1 MEALQSVGSFPSKY
15 SAQAMKPI
23 ALITVSAVVA
33 GTIWFSANGG
43 KSGSL
48 LPLSSALE
56 KVSEPQTNDGA
67 SLGVSQSTG
76 KVIVPKA
83 KEMPSPIEAIA
94 KRLSELK
101 GRAFKEEIEMFWHT
115 CMSDHN
121 CESQLAELE
130 AHLSAERFA
139 LLANYH
145 QLNSLWQQSLGN
157 LLFDEQQPLASRIA
171 LLKSEAKK
179 IWGELAEVIF
189 ADEFA
194 LYDFSLQAEQ
204 LASTPAQ
211 DYVQAYEDLLQ
222 TWQGREAA
230 LGLESHQAKY
240 ERAVALIPDGITESE
255 REALIQAF
263 KQNYLSEQESEEI
276 VAREQ
281 QVAEQKQQV
290 RDYQSELQQLESRLA
305 SQRATSHA
313 SWSDSEWQRYYQ
325 QEVADFRR
333 AFFAG

>member
-1 MEALQSVGSFPSKY
+1 
-15 SAQAMKPI
+15 MKPI
-23 ALITVSAVVA
+23 ALITVSAVVV

-43 KSGSL
+43 KSESL
-48 LPLSSALE
+48 LPLSSAPE
-56 KVSEPQTNDGA
+56 KTSEPQAHKGA
-67 SLGVSQSTG
+67 SVAVNQSTG

-83 KEMPSPIEAIA
+83 KETPSPIEAMS
-94 KRLSELK
+94 KRLTELK
-101 GRAFKEEIEMFWHT
+101 GRALKAEIEVFWHT

-157 LLFDEQQPLASRIA
+157 LLFEEQQPLASRVA

-222 TWQGREAA
+222 TWQGSEAA
-230 LGLESHQAKY
+230 LGLESNQAKY
-240 ERAVALIPDGITESE
+240 ERAVTLIPDGVTESE

-263 KQNYLSEQESEEI
+263 QQSYLSEQESEEI

-281 QVAEQKQQV
+281 QIAEQKQQI

-333 AFFAG
+333 EFFAG

>member
-1 MEALQSVGSFPSKY
+1 
-15 SAQAMKPI
+15 MKPI

-33 GTIWFSANGG
+33 GTIWFSVNGG
-43 KSGSL
+43 KSDSL

-56 KVSEPQTNDGA
+56 KVSEPQANDLA
-67 SLGVSQSTG
+67 SLEVSQSTG
-76 KVIVPKA
+76 KAIVPKA
-83 KEMPSPIEAIA
+83 KETPSPIEAMA
-94 KRLSELK
+94 ERLSELK
-101 GRAFKEEIEMFWHT
+101 GRAFKAEIEMFWHT

-130 AHLSAERFA
+130 AHLSEERFA

-194 LYDFSLQAEQ
+194 LYDFSLQAEK

-222 TWQGREAA
+222 TWQDSEAA

-240 ERAVALIPDGITESE
+240 ERAVALIPDGLTEPE
-255 REALIQAF
+255 REALIQVF
-263 KQNYLSEQESEEI
+263 QQNYLSEQESKEI

-281 QVAEQKQQV
+281 QVTEQKQQV

-305 SQRATSHA
+305 LQRATSHA

>member
-1 MEALQSVGSFPSKY
+1 
-15 SAQAMKPI
+15 MKPI

-43 KSGSL
+43 KSESL

-56 KVSEPQTNDGA
+56 KVSEPQANDGA
-67 SLGVSQSTG
+67 SLAVSQSTG

-83 KEMPSPIEAIA
+83 KETPSPIEAMS
-94 KRLSELK
+94 KRLTELK
-101 GRAFKEEIEMFWHT
+101 GRAFKAEIEVFWHT

-194 LYDFSLQAEQ
+194 LYDFSLQTEQ

-222 TWQGREAA
+222 TWQGSEAA

-240 ERAVALIPDGITESE
+240 ERAVALIPDDVTESE

-263 KQNYLSEQESEEI
+263 QRSYLSEQESEEI
-276 VAREQ
+276 VARAQ

-333 AFFAG
+333 EFFAG

>member
-1 MEALQSVGSFPSKY
+1 
-15 SAQAMKPI
+15 MKPI

-43 KSGSL
+43 KSDSL

-56 KVSEPQTNDGA
+56 KTSEPQTNEGA
-67 SLGVSQSTG
+67 SLAVSQSTG

-83 KEMPSPIEAIA
+83 KEMPSPIEAVA
-94 KRLSELK
+94 ERLSELK
-101 GRAFKEEIEMFWHT
+101 GRAFKAEIEVFWHT

-222 TWQGREAA
+222 TWQGSEAA

-240 ERAVALIPDGITESE
+240 ERAVALIPDDVTESE

-263 KQNYLSEQESEEI
+263 QRSYLSEQESEEI
-276 VAREQ
+276 VARAQ

-333 AFFAG
+333 EFFAG

>member
-1 MEALQSVGSFPSKY
+1 
-15 SAQAMKPI
+15 MKPI

-43 KSGSL
+43 KRESL
-48 LPLSSALE
+48 LPLSSAPE
-56 KVSEPQTNDGA
+56 KTSEPQTNEGA
-67 SLGVSQSTG
+67 SLAVSQSTG

-83 KEMPSPIEAIA
+83 KETPSPIEAMA

-194 LYDFSLQAEQ
+194 LYDFSVQAEQ

-222 TWQGREAA
+222 TWQGSEAA

-240 ERAVALIPDGITESE
+240 ERAVALIPDGVTESE

-263 KQNYLSEQESEEI
+263 QQSYLSEQESEEI
-276 VAREQ
+276 IAREQ

-290 RDYQSELQQLESRLA
+290 RDYQSELQQLELRLA

-313 SWSDSEWQRYYQ
+313 NWSDSEWQRYYQ
-325 QEVADFRR
+325 QAVADFRR

>member
-1 MEALQSVGSFPSKY
+1 
-15 SAQAMKPI
+15 MKPI
-23 ALITVSAVVA
+23 SLITVSAVVA
-33 GTIWFSANGG
+33 GTIWFSGKGG
-43 KSGSL
+43 KSESL
-48 LPLSSALE
+48 LPLSSAPE
-56 KVSEPQTNDGA
+56 KTSEPQANDGA
-67 SLGVSQSTG
+67 SLAMSQSTD
-76 KVIVPKA
+76 KVVVPKA
-83 KEMPSPIEAIA
+83 KETPSPIEAIA

-101 GRAFKEEIEMFWHT
+101 GRAFKAEIEVFWHT

-222 TWQGREAA
+222 TWQGSEAA

-240 ERAVALIPDGITESE
+240 ERAVTLIPDGVTESE

-263 KQNYLSEQESEEI
+263 QQSYLSEQESEEI
-276 VAREQ
+276 VARAQ
-281 QVAEQKQQV
+281 QITEQKQQV
-290 RDYQSELQQLESRLA
+290 RDYQSELQQLELRLA

-333 AFFAG
+333 EFFAG

>member
-1 MEALQSVGSFPSKY
+1 
-15 SAQAMKPI
+15 MKPI

-43 KSGSL
+43 KRDSL
-48 LPLSSALE
+48 LPLSSTPE
-56 KVSEPQTNDGA
+56 KTSEPQTNEGA
-67 SLGVSQSTG
+67 SLAVSQSTG

-83 KEMPSPIEAIA
+83 KETPSPIEAMA

-194 LYDFSLQAEQ
+194 LYDFSVQAEQ

-222 TWQGREAA
+222 TWQGSEAA

-240 ERAVALIPDGITESE
+240 ERAVALIPDGVTESE

-263 KQNYLSEQESEEI
+263 QQSYLSEQESEEI

-281 QVAEQKQQV
+281 QVTEQKQQV
-290 RDYQSELQQLESRLA
+290 RDYQSELQQLELRLA

-313 SWSDSEWQRYYQ
+313 NWSDSEWQRYYQ
-325 QEVADFRR
+325 QAVADFRR

>member
-1 MEALQSVGSFPSKY
+1 
-15 SAQAMKPI
+15 MKPI

-43 KSGSL
+43 KRESL
-48 LPLSSALE
+48 LPLSSAPE
-56 KVSEPQTNDGA
+56 KTSEPQTNEGA
-67 SLGVSQSTG
+67 SLAVSQSTG

-83 KEMPSPIEAIA
+83 KETPSPIEAMA

-194 LYDFSLQAEQ
+194 LYDFSVQAEQ

-222 TWQGREAA
+222 TWQGSEAA

-240 ERAVALIPDGITESE
+240 ERAVALIPDGVTESE

-263 KQNYLSEQESEEI
+263 QQSYLSEQESEEI

-281 QVAEQKQQV
+281 QVTEQKQQV
-290 RDYQSELQQLESRLA
+290 RDYQSELQQLELRLA

-313 SWSDSEWQRYYQ
+313 NWSDSEWQRYYQ
-325 QEVADFRR
+325 QAVADFRR

>member
-1 MEALQSVGSFPSKY
+1 
-15 SAQAMKPI
+15 MKPI

-33 GTIWFSANGG
+33 GTIWFSAKGG
-43 KSGSL
+43 KSESL

-56 KVSEPQTNDGA
+56 KVSEPQANEGA
-67 SLGVSQSTG
+67 SLAVSQSTG
-76 KVIVPKA
+76 KVIVPKG
-83 KEMPSPIEAIA
+83 KETPSPIEAIA

-101 GRAFKEEIEMFWHT
+101 GRAFKAEIEVFWHT

-179 IWGELAEVIF
+179 IWGELAEVIL

-204 LASTPAQ
+204 LASTPAPE
-211 DYVQAYEDLLQ
+211 YVQAYEDLLQ
-222 TWQGREAA
+222 TWQGSEAA

-240 ERAVALIPDGITESE
+240 ERAVTLIPVDVSESE

-263 KQNYLSEQESEEI
+263 QQSYLSEQESEEI
-276 VAREQ
+276 VARAQ
-281 QVAEQKQQV
+281 QITEQKQQV
-290 RDYQSELQQLESRLA
+290 RDYHSELQKLELRLA

-325 QEVADFRR
+325 QAVADFRR

>member
-1 MEALQSVGSFPSKY
+1 
-15 SAQAMKPI
+15 MKPI

-33 GTIWFSANGG
+33 GTIWFSAKGG
-43 KSGSL
+43 KSESL
-48 LPLSSALE
+48 LPLSSASE
-56 KVSEPQTNDGA
+56 KVSEPQTNNGP
-67 SLGVSQSTG
+67 SLGASQSTS

-83 KEMPSPIEAIA
+83 KETPSPIEAMA
-94 KRLSELK
+94 KRLSEFK
-101 GRAFKEEIEMFWHT
+101 GRAFKAEIEMFWHT

-130 AHLSAERFA
+130 AYLSAERFA

-157 LLFDEQQPLASRIA
+157 LLFDEQQPLASRVA

-194 LYDFSLQAEQ
+194 LYDFSVQAEQ

-222 TWQGREAA
+222 TWQGSEAA
-230 LGLESHQAKY
+230 LGLESQQAKY
-240 ERAVALIPDGITESE
+240 ERAVTLIPDDVTESE

-263 KQNYLSEQESEEI
+263 KRNYLSEQESEEI

-281 QVAEQKQQV
+281 QIAEQKQQV
-290 RDYQSELQQLESRLA
+290 RDYQSELQQLELRLA

-313 SWSDSEWQRYYQ
+313 NWSDSEWQRYYQ
-325 QEVADFRR
+325 QAVMEFRR